1 MGCVVLCLFW
11 GFWVYL
17 AVEVESIC
25 IISSRLCLV
34 TIAALSSEGKIAAK
48 CNRDVPV
55 IVIVM
60 TISSKRSKS
69 E

>member
-1 MGCVVLCLFW
+1 MIVNKGLH
-11 GFWVYL
+11 L

-25 IISSRLCLV
+25 IMSSRLCLV

-55 IVIVM
+55 IVIGIV
-60 TISSKRSKS
+60 TKS
-69 E
+69 VTKVNRG